1 MTCPRGGH
9 AGRSLRIGANARFG
23 NVRCDKLQVI
33 LTASADCFS
42 KENRVPS
49 QPAARPQ
56 GPRAPMGRPCIGE
69 GVIPDIAGLSGDV
82 RHGLALPRFGH
93 AMIRGDGA

>member
-33 LTASADCFS
+33 LTASTDCFS
-42 KENRVPS
+42 NENPGAE
-49 QPAARPQ
+49 PT
-56 GPRAPMGRPCIGE
+56 GC
-69 GVIPDIAGLSGDV
+69 
-82 RHGLALPRFGH
+82 LPRGT
-93 AMIRGDGA
+93 DSPP